1 MVRWSHVA
9 WLCLFVGGGVA
20 ACNKTCVDDGLH
32 SNQDPAA
39 CMAATTTAT
48 STSDTAATYA
58 TTATTYG
65 ADTTTTTTG
74 DSDSDSDGTTLG
86 LTSAP
91 DTSTTTTTD
100 TSTGTSDNTSTGTSS
115 NTTGGQLV
123 DCNDGFP
130 GPGETGTDCGGQC
143 VLEGKKCAN
152 LSPCEDDVDCQ
163 SGACHPMGV
172 CVEPLCNNGLFDQG
186 IEAHVDCGSSCGPL
200 CGLGIPCDDPDDC
213 APGLG
218 CYGGHC
224 AMNGQCGNGEQTADE
239 TDLDCGGP
247 LCGPSCRQFQMCDV
261 GADCITNS
269 CIDSVCDDPLCQ
281 DNLLNHGETDTDC
294 GGPCAPCF
302 GGLKCV
308 ADSDCFSYK
317 CNFFSC
323 G

>member
-9 WLCLFVGGGVA
+9 WLCLFAGVGVG

-32 SNQDPAA
+32 ANQDPAA

-74 DSDSDSDGTTLG
+74 DSDSDGTTLG

-91 DTSTTTTTD
+91 DTTTSTTTD
-100 TSTGTSDNTSTGTSS
+100 TSTGSGSDTTTGTSS
-115 NTTGGQLV
+115 GTTGEPV
-123 DCNDGFP
+123 DCNDGLP

-152 LSPCEDDVDCQ
+152 LQPCDDDVDCQ

-172 CVEPLCNNGLFDQG
+172 CVEPLCNNGVFDQG

-224 AMNGQCGNGEQTADE
+224 AMNGQCGDSEQTADE
-239 TDLDCGGP
+239 TDIDCGGP

-261 GADCITNS
+261 GTDCISNS

-281 DNLLNHGETDTDC
+281 DDLQNHGETDVDC

-302 GGLKCV
+302 GQDKCV
-308 ADSDCFSYK
+308 ADSDCYSLK
-317 CNFFSC
+317 CTFFLC

>member
-39 CMAATTTAT
+39 CVAATTTAT
-48 STSDTAATYA
+48 STSDTEATYA
-58 TTATTYG
+58 STATTYG

-74 DSDSDSDGTTLG
+74 DSDSDGTTLG

-91 DTSTTTTTD
+91 DTSTSTSTSTSTDTTTGTTD
-100 TSTGTSDNTSTGTSS
+100 AMTSGEGNVPETCDDGLLNQDESD
-115 NTTGGQLV
+115 V
-123 DCNDGFP
+123 
-130 GPGETGTDCGGQC
+130 DCGGVC
-143 VLEGKKCAN
+143 VADDKPCPLKGLCN
-152 LSPCEDDVDCQ
+152 LDTDCEDPYP
-163 SGACHPMGV
+163 CHPMGV

-200 CGLGIPCDDPDDC
+200 CGLGIPCDGPPDC

-224 AMNGQCGNGEQTADE
+224 AMNGQCGDGEQTADE

-281 DNLLNHGETDTDC
+281 DDLQNHGETDVDC

-302 GGLKCV
+302 AQDQCV
-308 ADSDCFSYK
+308 ANSDCYSFE
-317 CNFFSC
+317 CNFFIC
-323 G
+323 A

>member
-9 WLCLFVGGGVA
+9 WLCLFVGVGVP

-32 SNQDPAA
+32 ANQDPAA

-48 STSDTAATYA
+48 STSATEAMYA
-58 TTATTYG
+58 TSATSYG
-65 ADTTTTTTG
+65 TTTTTTTTTG

-91 DTSTTTTTD
+91 DTSTSTTTATTTD
-100 TSTGTSDNTSTGTSS
+100 TTTGTTDTMTSGDGNVPETCDDGLLNQDESDI
-115 NTTGGQLV
+115 
-123 DCNDGFP
+123 
-130 GPGETGTDCGGQC
+130 DCGGVC
-143 VLEGKKCAN
+143 KPCPLGDDCNIETD
-152 LSPCEDDVDCQ
+152 CEDPY
-163 SGACHPMGV
+163 SCHPMGV
-172 CVEPLCNNGLFDQG
+172 CVEPLCNNGVFDQG
-186 IEAHVDCGSSCGPL
+186 IEAHVDCGSSCGSL
-200 CGLGIPCDDPDDC
+200 CGLGIPCDGPPDC

-224 AMNGQCGNGEQTADE
+224 AMNGQCGDSEQTADE
-239 TDLDCGGP
+239 TDIDCGGP

-261 GADCITNS
+261 GGDCISNS

-281 DNLLNHGETDTDC
+281 DDLQDHGETDVDC
-294 GGPCAPCF
+294 GGPCDPCF

-308 ADSDCFSYK
+308 ADSDCYSLK
-317 CNFFSC
+317 CNFFIC